1 MTKEGGNENRGDYTG
16 GKGEDNV
23 RQLLDI
29 SYQSP
34 SRFLTQEV

>member
-1 MTKEGGNENRGDYTG
+1 MTKEGGNENRGGYTE
-16 GKGEDNV
+16 GKDEDNV

-29 SYQSP
+29 SYQSA